1 MSGSRSSTG
10 LVCGHGS
17 DLDMRIPRAK
27 CPKSALPD
35 SVRRSMGLK
44 PRADRKRDQRLGKA
58 NLPTAHD
65 NAGAGVLKPRESKDG
80 KYAAGCQKNFLRR
93 GSGQA
98 MSSRASKLAQNNMKV
113 RKRTNSTPTQAK
125 ANNNRNRTNERRST
139 DEGRAEARKI
149 GGSRRKE
156 PAVSE
161 VSREEQRDELR
172 RKRAVA
178 ARQRQLNKE

>member
-1 MSGSRSSTG
+1 
-10 LVCGHGS
+10 
-17 DLDMRIPRAK
+17 
-27 CPKSALPD
+27 
-35 SVRRSMGLK
+35 
-44 PRADRKRDQRLGKA
+44 
-58 NLPTAHD
+58 
-65 NAGAGVLKPRESKDG
+65 
-80 KYAAGCQKNFLRR
+80 
-93 GSGQA
+93 

-113 RKRTNSTPTQAK
+113 RKRTNSTPTQAN
-125 ANNNRNRTNERRST
+125 ANNNRNRMNERRST

-156 PAVSE
+156 PVVSE